1 MQTHNM
7 RHKVL
12 LYWMPLILLG
22 IIYMLCFW
30 FYPYLND
37 DLEFREPMA
46 AYIADG
52 TSTSFFDGWG
62 YSVCDRY
69 MHDNGR
75 LPQLVGSLMV
85 VMPKVLMSLIMAV
98 CMVLAVFM
106 TAKAA
111 GVWCRSA
118 ALTAFAALCWVVLF
132 PWADYMFGIM
142 FYMNYIPASAWLLFA
157 FWLFADLRFK
167 GVTIPFLVGLV
178 LGSMHEIY
186 AGTMFCGAMFVLV
199 LFKRYRTRANIVFVV
214 AVALG
219 LLYLVFAPGTASRQH
234 GATLF
239 EGFVHPLKSAVYGIL
254 FYCNCIVFVIALSVR
269 RWRCRMQMPKIAML
283 MVMSV
288 VAWLL
293 WRTFFTGLRVSW
305 CMDVVS
311 LTALVYMLGICPALT
326 KNDARQTSSAVLF
339 WAVAIVAISVCLP
352 WFYRFGNDVYTV
364 RRLQSHADAPVVFYD
379 MIEPAETPL
388 YILGK
393 PNFNA
398 WKLWSADLMNVLP
411 SDARTFTPE
420 KAVRVASER
429 PAYRCGRSL
438 VLPYDATLVG
448 REYTVRLRVGD
459 TWIVTSAFFIPFST
473 VRGDC
478 FLFAKCYFIPLR
490 VCRGNIEAFEL
501 KGLCE

>member
-1 MQTHNM
+1 M

-75 LPQLVGSLMV
+75 LPQLVGPLMV

-98 CMVLAVFM
+98 CLVLAVFM
-106 TAKAA
+106 TANAA

-167 GVTIPFLVGLV
+167 GVTIPLLVGLV

-214 AVALG
+214 AVVLG
-219 LLYLVFAPGTASRQH
+219 LLYLIFAPGTASRQH

-239 EGFVHPLKSAVYGIL
+239 KGFVYPLKSAVYG
-254 FYCNCIVFVIALSVR
+254 
-269 RWRCRMQMPKIAML
+269 
-283 MVMSV
+283 
-288 VAWLL
+288 
-293 WRTFFTGLRVSW
+293 
-305 CMDVVS
+305 
-311 LTALVYMLGICPALT
+311 
-326 KNDARQTSSAVLF
+326 
-339 WAVAIVAISVCLP
+339 
-352 WFYRFGNDVYTV
+352 
-364 RRLQSHADAPVVFYD
+364 
-379 MIEPAETPL
+379 
-388 YILGK
+388 
-393 PNFNA
+393 
-398 WKLWSADLMNVLP
+398 
-411 SDARTFTPE
+411 
-420 KAVRVASER
+420 
-429 PAYRCGRSL
+429 
-438 VLPYDATLVG
+438 
-448 REYTVRLRVGD
+448 
-459 TWIVTSAFFIPFST
+459 
-473 VRGDC
+473 
-478 FLFAKCYFIPLR
+478 
-490 VCRGNIEAFEL
+490 
-501 KGLCE
+501 